1 MTPQKD
7 LDIFS
12 YTSTRTRDYFK
23 KQSKIKTFFLLSEN
37 IVKTQVAQDLGLLSR
52 RGVERIL
59 RGEESLKDVL
69 ERRQR
74 RKQRRNEATALVDA
88 KPVVKTYKADS
99 RRKVV
104 DTEDV
109 RNISRRLKNGNVK
122 TETIRTE
129 KHEIFD
135 DKAAPDDDDDSNS
148 STTTLS
154 REVIISPIFL

>member
-1 MTPQKD
+1 MKAN
-7 LDIFS
+7 
-12 YTSTRTRDYFK
+12 
-23 KQSKIKTFFLLSEN
+23 FFLPEN

-59 RGEESLKDVL
+59 RGEESLKEVL

-74 RKQRRNEATALVDA
+74 RTQRRNDSTALVDA

-122 TETIRTE
+122 SETIRTE

-154 REVIISPIFL
+154 REVNVLPIYLKVAIDPKS